1 MLQGFVVSF
10 LEARRHPLQILY
22 WQITIIK
29 VTRCWAWF
37 TDFCPYL

>member
-1 MLQGFVVSF
+1 MALLLLLLKQVNNDLQML
-10 LEARRHPLQILY
+10 R